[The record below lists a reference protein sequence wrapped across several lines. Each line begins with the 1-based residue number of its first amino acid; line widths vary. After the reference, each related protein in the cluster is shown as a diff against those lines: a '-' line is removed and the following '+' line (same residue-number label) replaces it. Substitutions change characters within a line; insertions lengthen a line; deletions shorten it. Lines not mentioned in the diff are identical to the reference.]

1 MLFTDGVVEGRS
13 HGSFFDTAG
22 IRRELAE
29 SHRSAHDVVTALGAS
44 VLAQSGGRLND
55 DVAAVAIRLV
65 DPTEET
71 VAQ

>member
-1 MLFTDGVVEGRS
+1 M
-13 HGSFFDTAG
+13 
-22 IRRELAE
+22 LAE
-29 SHRSAHDVVTALGAS
+29 SHRSAYDVVTALGAS